1 MFSLKYEIRN
11 FYASIISKLSSF
23 AQTGRSVN
31 VKGIVLDSN
40 NQDPLPNTFI
50 YLKNHSEFSIL
61 SSSSGEFD
69 LNYPNLFK
77 TDTLVISLLGYQ
89 KKQIPL
95 SRLNQ
100 KTNQIYLYQVD
111 LSLQEI
117 VVKPDESLFEEFFTK
132 VVENI
137 PKNYPTKKHQL
148 NALYRRVSTDYN
160 EYTNLVEAAVL
171 VEDYDYKRDI
181 SQSKIKIEALRQSDE
196 LGDVDSVLIQSFQRL
211 SEHIAKQV
219 DRMRANSMINMG
231 FESNLIRYARSPNS
245 MFSKKNYKSWFL
257 GSTRFPVYHSLVGT
271 EIRGQDTIFHIT
283 FGNTDPPKGESFI
296 KINSRN
302 FGIEEF
308 QTIPST
314 SLVLKHFTQFYMKY
328 KEVEGVYYPEKIEY
342 KTMRFINRDIG
353 SHQVDIHTFWFDDVK
368 TENFQKVRPRDVL
381 DRKSLIESKDYEY
394 DAAFWKEY
402 DLIKKHPLGSSIK
415 QSLERVRSLEDQF
428 RENGKKK

>member
-1 MFSLKYEIRN
+1 MRFKIFVFLL
-11 FYASIISKLSSF
+11 FLSNLTF
-23 AQTGRSVN
+23 AQQGKNVN
-31 VKGIVLDSN
+31 IKGIVLDSN

-95 SRLNQ
+95 SNLNQ
-100 KTNQIYLYQVD
+100 KINQISLNQVD
-111 LSLQEI
+111 ISLQE
-117 VVKPDESLFEEFFTK
+117 VVVQPDESLFEEFFTK
-132 VVENI
+132 VIENI
-137 PKNYPTKKHQL
+137 PNNYPTKKHQF
-148 NALYRRVSTDYN
+148 NAFYRRVSTDYN
-160 EYTNLVEAAVL
+160 EYTKLVEAAVL
-171 VEDYDYKRDI
+171 IEDYDYKRDI
-181 SQSKIKIEALRQSDE
+181 YHSKIKIEALRQSDE

-245 MFSKKNYKSWFL
+245 IFSKEDYKVAFF
-257 GSTRFPVYHSLVGT
+257 GSSRFPVYHSLVGT
-271 EIRGQDTIFHIT
+271 EIRGQDTIFHIA
-283 FGNTDPPKGESFI
+283 FGNTDPPKGDSFM

-308 QTIPST
+308 QLIPFT
-314 SLVLKHFTQFYMKY
+314 SLAFKHFTQFYMKY

-353 SHQVDIHTFWFDDVK
+353 SHQVDIHTFWFDDVQ
-368 TENFQKVRPRDVL
+368 TENLQKIRPREVL
-381 DRKSLIESKDYEY
+381 DRDFVIETRSFDYDKDFWERYE
-394 DAAFWKEY
+394 
-402 DLIKKHPLGSSIK
+402 LIKKHPLDPSIK
-415 QSLERVRSLEDQF
+415 KSLERFKSLEKQF
-428 RENGKKK
+428 EENSKK